1 MEIES
6 RIISLEQIGMLREPL
21 EKLHQHHNSV
31 SQYFSG
37 SYPRVNFEDRVEEYK
52 RNAKCGEYHIELL
65 KEVETES
72 IIGYCIA
79 YGKKTSGKIEVL
91 FVNEE
96 YRGKGLGEKLVRS
109 SMEWFASKGIEEMEL
124 TVVYGNEAASFYQK
138 LGFYP
143 RSIIMT
149 TRKDH
154 NKL

>member
-6 RIISLEQIGMLREPL
+6 RIMSLEQIGRLREPL

-79 YGKKTSGKIEVL
+79 YGKKLVGKL
-91 FVNEE
+91 KFFLLM
-96 YRGKGLGEKLVRS
+96 KS
-109 SMEWFASKGIEEMEL
+109 IEE
-124 TVVYGNEAASFYQK
+124 
-138 LGFYP
+138 
-143 RSIIMT
+143 
-149 TRKDH
+149 KDLVKNLYAVQWSGLH
-154 NKL
+154 QRG